1 MLNRHVLVICIHERS
16 HQQQHTTQPTTS
28 PTTWSQRHYI
38 HASTCVLKSRD
49 IPTRGFETRS
59 HVAMVVGDPLIGDTL
74 DPPNDY
80 QRGATF
86 QTFFAR
92 PCPIC
97 GCTLTERAIIELFC
111 TPQHGLHIQVLVT
124 HPAGMH
130 SGQSMGCY
138 WSTPVSSA
146 DTAARVGPIVHR
158 VVDPQPPRGE
168 T

>member
-1 MLNRHVLVICIHERS
+1 MNATINNNLQHSRQH
-16 HQQQHTTQPTTS
+16 HQQQ
-28 PTTWSQRHYI
+28 WSQRHIIAYAFCKCSNRMI
-38 HASTCVLKSRD
+38 YSS
-49 IPTRGFETRS
+49 PTRGFHNRS
-59 HVAMVVGDPLIGDTL
+59 HIAMVVGDPAIGDTL

-111 TPQHGLHIQVLVT
+111 TPPHGLHIQVLVT
-124 HPAGMH
+124 HPAGIH

-138 WSTPVSSA
+138 WSTPISIA
-146 DTAARVGPIVHR
+146 ETATRVGPIVNR